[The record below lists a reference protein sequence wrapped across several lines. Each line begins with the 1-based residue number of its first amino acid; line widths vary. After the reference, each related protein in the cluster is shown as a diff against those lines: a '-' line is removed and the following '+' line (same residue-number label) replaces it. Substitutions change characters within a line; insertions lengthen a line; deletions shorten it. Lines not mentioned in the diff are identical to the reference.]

1 MRLALTGRN
10 LTVTPALQQVVTTRL
25 EKLDRLLHGNVIAAQ
40 VALQTQKDRVKAAV
54 RVTTRGDHDF
64 NGHGEA
70 STARAAVA
78 DAIAKVEHQASKVK
92 GKWEARKRQS
102 VAVRPVEPV
111 EPAESAPTA
120 AASKPR
126 RQVAAADADE
136 TPAPRV
142 IRVRRL
148 GAKPMHLEDAV
159 LQVAAA
165 PGSVLVFREP
175 TVDRVQV
182 LVRRADGHIAL
193 VDPEA

>member
-25 EKLDRLLHGNVIAAQ
+25 EKLDRLLHGNIIAAQ

-70 STARAAVA
+70 STARSAVA

-92 GKWEARKRQS
+92 GKWEARKRRS
-102 VAVRPVEPV
+102 VAIRPV
-111 EPAESAPTA
+111 EPAEPAPVA

-126 RQVAAADADE
+126 RQAVAAGDDAAA
-136 TPAPRV
+136 APRV

-159 LQVAAA
+159 LQVASA
-165 PGSVLVFREP
+165 PGSLLVFREP

>member
-54 RVTTRGDHDF
+54 RVTTRGDGDF

-92 GKWEARKRQS
+92 GKWQARKRQS
-102 VAVRPVEPV
+102 VAVRPVEP
-111 EPAESAPTA
+111 AESAPVA
-120 AASKPR
+120 AASKGRPR
-126 RQVAAADADE
+126 VAAPDAAE
-136 TPAPRV
+136 APAPRV
-142 IRVRRL
+142 IRVRRQ

-193 VDPEA
+193 VDPGA